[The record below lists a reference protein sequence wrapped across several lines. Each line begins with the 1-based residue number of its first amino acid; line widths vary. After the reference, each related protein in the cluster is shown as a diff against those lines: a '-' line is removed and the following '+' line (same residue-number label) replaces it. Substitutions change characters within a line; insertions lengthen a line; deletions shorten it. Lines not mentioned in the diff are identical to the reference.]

1 LISKQPELVRRA
13 YTAKYLVP
21 LEIPDEY
28 LVDEEARQ
36 TFQDYKDL

>member
-1 LISKQPELVRRA
+1 LISKRPELERRA

-28 LVDEEARQ
+28 LVDEEMRQ
-36 TFQDYKDL
+36 TF